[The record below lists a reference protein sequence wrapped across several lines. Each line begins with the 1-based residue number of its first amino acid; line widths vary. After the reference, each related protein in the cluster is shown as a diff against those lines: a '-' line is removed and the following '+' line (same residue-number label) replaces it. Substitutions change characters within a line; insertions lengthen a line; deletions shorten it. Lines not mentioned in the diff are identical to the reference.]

1 MEENDFFEYLTQLMD
16 DFKLDKNTKLRKAIE
31 NEINKKTHVEK
42 IIKLIPAIKLKEGAL
57 NFINFMKEENIHNR
71 EYFTKQIIDDLNDEY
86 VIFQDIDIISEI
98 LIDIKKIIIQDLN
111 NYILLII
118 YYICNNLNEKI
129 NKAKQNFLNLFVFV
143 IKYLNINFD
152 DDISKMLIY
161 VSYIYDNLKKTYLNI
176 FYNSNDDDELL
187 SLNKTIKINSI
198 NYEITFELE
207 KLNIKEYINEDEFE
221 EDFGEEY

>member
-42 IIKLIPAIKLKEGAL
+42 IIKSTPSIKLKEGAL
-57 NFINFMKEENIHNR
+57 NFINFMKEQNIHNR

-129 NKAKQNFLNLFVFV
+129 NKAKQNFLDLFVFV

-161 VSYIYDNLKKTYLNI
+161 VSYIYDNLKKTDLNI
-176 FYNSNDDDELL
+176 FYNSNDDELL

-198 NYEITFELE
+198 NYEITFELD

>member
-1 MEENDFFEYLTQLMD
+1 MGSCYTKYFQKNALEVIYSHKKFYISKKKMYYIKTMD

-42 IIKLIPAIKLKEGAL
+42 IIKSTPSIKLKEGAL
-57 NFINFMKEENIHNR
+57 NFINFMKEQNIHNR

-98 LIDIKKIIIQDLN
+98 LIDIKKIIIQNLN

-129 NKAKQNFLNLFVFV
+129 NKAKQ
-143 IKYLNINFD
+143 
-152 DDISKMLIY
+152 SK
-161 VSYIYDNLKKTYLNI
+161 
-176 FYNSNDDDELL
+176 
-187 SLNKTIKINSI
+187 
-198 NYEITFELE
+198 TF
-207 KLNIKEYINEDEFE
+207 
-221 EDFGEEY
+221 